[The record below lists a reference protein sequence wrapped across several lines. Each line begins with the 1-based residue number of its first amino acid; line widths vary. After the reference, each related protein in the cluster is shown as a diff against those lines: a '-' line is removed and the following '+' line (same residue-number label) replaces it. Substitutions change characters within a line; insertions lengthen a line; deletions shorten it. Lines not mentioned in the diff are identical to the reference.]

1 MQRLSRPCSRRIA
14 TRPRVRAALLALLSL
29 TIATSALAQELR
41 WEELQRQGRI
51 AAGTLLPPDALKVE
65 GTGQGAA
72 ITVLTID
79 RPTING
85 PRYALTGQVRYDA
98 VEGTGYLELWNYFP
112 DGGQYFSRTLAESG
126 PMMKL
131 QGTSGWRAFTL
142 PFDGTGAAPPTRLVL
157 NVVLPSG
164 GVVYLGP
171 LQLSALGD
179 QGLSAGAFA
188 SGQASTPNLLGG
200 IVGGLVGSVGALIGV
215 LTAMGRARRVVSI
228 AAATLIVGGTLAF
241 LAGIVAVARSQP
253 SAVSYPLLLL
263 GFVATV
269 VPLSSMSAIRRRYQE
284 IELRTM
290 RARDLG

>member
-29 TIATSALAQELR
+29 PIATPALAQELR
-41 WEELQRQGRI
+41 WEELQRQGRL

-85 PRYALTGQVRYDA
+85 PRYAVTGHVRYDA

-142 PFDGTGAAPPTRLVL
+142 PFDGTGAPPPTRLVL

-171 LQLSALGD
+171 LRLSALGD
-179 QGLSAGAFA
+179 QGLSAGAFV

-200 IVGGLVGSVGALIGV
+200 IVGGLVGSVGALIGI

>member
-29 TIATSALAQELR
+29 TIATPVLAQELR
-41 WEELQRQGRI
+41 WEELQRQGRV

-85 PRYALTGQVRYDA
+85 PRYALTGHVRYDA

-131 QGTSGWRAFTL
+131 QGASGWRAFTL
-142 PFDGTGAAPPTRLVL
+142 PFDGTGAPPPTRLVL

-171 LQLSALGD
+171 LQLSALDD
-179 QGLSAGAFA
+179 QGLSAGAFG
-188 SGQASTPNLLGG
+188 SGQASTLNLLGG

-241 LAGIVAVARSQP
+241 LAGSVAGARSQP
-253 SAVSYPLLLL
+253 PAVSYPLLLL